1 MSDEHRAYPILYVD
15 DEPQNLFAFRYVLED
30 QFTVLTARDGA
41 EAVNLLEHE
50 DVAVLICDQRMPVMT
65 GVEVCRRASEIKPD
79 VVRIIMTAYADL
91 QAAIDAINQGQVLR
105 YLTKP
110 WQNDELIEV
119 LRSAIELVKLRRLVH
134 DMQTRVLRGGHP
146 PVIEAVTRQ
155 IASELHAPLS
165 SLEMNAEQVGDLL
178 SAGLGSWQNSDRA
191 RELVQ
196 TAHDAHND
204 SIPPIGHLR
213 SIMQKLERGQRLNPL
228 PAPVVSD
235 AVRVLRAT
243 ARILGGAL
251 DPSIRLQLV
260 ICASPAVGIDA
271 AALGQV
277 LVHLVMNAAQALETM
292 SIPSKNVITVQVAE
306 NSGNAEITVIDS
318 GPGIAPELLERI
330 FDPYFTT
337 REGAAGLG
345 LSMARHLIGQA
356 GGTVTVDS
364 KPGRGSRFTIRLP
377 KAG

>member
-1 MSDEHRAYPILYVD
+1 LYVD

-41 EAVNLLEHE
+41 EAVNLLEQE
-50 DVAVLICDQRMPVMT
+50 DVAVLICDQRMPAMT

-91 QAAIDAINQGQVLR
+91 QAAVDAINQGQVLR

-110 WQNDELIEV
+110 WQNEELIEV

-134 DMQTRVLRGGHP
+134 DMQARVLRGGHP

-191 RELVQ
+191 RQLVQ
-196 TAHDAHND
+196 HAHTAHSD

-228 PAPVVSD
+228 PAPVLSD
-235 AVRVLRAT
+235 AVRVVRAT

-251 DPSIRLQLV
+251 EPSVRLQLV

-271 AALGQV
+271 AALGQA
-277 LVHLVMNAAQALETM
+277 LVHLVMNAAQALEAM
-292 SIPSKNVITVQVAE
+292 SIPSKNVVTVQVAE
-306 NSGNAEITVIDS
+306 NAGNAEITVIDS
-318 GPGIAPELLERI
+318 GPGIAAELLERI

-345 LSMARHLIGQA
+345 LSMARHLIGQV
-356 GGTVTVDS
+356 GGTVSVDS